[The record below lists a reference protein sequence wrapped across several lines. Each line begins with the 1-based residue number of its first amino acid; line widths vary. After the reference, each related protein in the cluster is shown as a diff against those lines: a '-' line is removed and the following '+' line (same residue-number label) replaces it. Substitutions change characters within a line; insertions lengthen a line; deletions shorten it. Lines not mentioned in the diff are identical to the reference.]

1 MTKETPIGSTEFANA
16 YERYY
21 SSTVRV
27 LSARGLSGDVAH
39 EFAQRAW
46 TRAWERR
53 SDLRHPGRLPQWVNT
68 IAINAFR
75 SWLRQYGRERQL
87 DASDGMRSTGHTSRI
102 LLDDLLSCT
111 KTYRHILECFYFW
124 GYSAEEIANAYK
136 TTPLAIRVRLSRA
149 RAALRTEMTGKK
161 RPEARKARAAASI
174 PVR

>member
-1 MTKETPIGSTEFANA
+1 MVKTAPIDSTEFASA
-16 YERYY
+16 YERHY

-27 LSARGLSGDVAH
+27 LSARGLSGDVAN

-46 TRAWERR
+46 ARAWERR

-87 DASDGMRSTGHTSRI
+87 DAADGTRSSAHPSRI
-102 LLDDLLSCT
+102 LVEDLLSCT
-111 KTYRHILECFYFW
+111 KTYRHILESFYFW
-124 GYSAEEIANAYK
+124 GYSAEEIATAYK

-149 RAALRTEMTGKK
+149 RAALRNEMSGKK
-161 RPEARKARAAASI
+161 RAVTRKMR
-174 PVR
+174 V